1 MDRQHHN
8 NNGAERGLVNQDK
21 RSDTTEIIES
31 DEYSPNLPESAVRA
45 ARQRGRGKL
54 KEPSEDVFRASEEGI
69 GAIECGADIMDW
81 IRKAAV
87 VCREASKGN
96 LEARILGYSKDDD
109 LGELFRS
116 LNHMLDITD
125 AFVRESRASLEYA
138 ARGKFFRR
146 VLLRGL
152 PGTFRSAAMTINAGT
167 EEMERGAKALDDSR
181 VKRLALADDF
191 EKAVRGIVTTVAA
204 ASTELT
210 ATAQLLAQNAAG
222 TTDQSVAAAAASEQ
236 TSVNVARVAA
246 ATEELTNTVA
256 EVGRQVED
264 SSKFAVGAVQEA
276 DRSSGIVNG
285 LSEASKRIGGVVK
298 LISQIAGQT
307 NLLALNA
314 TIEAARAGD
323 AGKGFAVVASEVKNL
338 AQQTAQATDEI
349 QREIEQIQSISGD
362 TVRAIT
368 GVSDT
373 IKKMSQIASSIETA
387 VSEQQIATN
396 EICANINQAAT
407 GTKDVSKNISGVT
420 LATQETSSGAGQV
433 LEAAQELSR
442 QSEALQRSVESF
454 LVSVRAG

>member
-1 MDRQHHN
+1 MGQQH
-8 NNGAERGLVNQDK
+8 
-21 RSDTTEIIES
+21 TEIVETEDES
-31 DEYSPNLPESAVRA
+31 PVFKNGEHAGSESYHKNGRTKGVKAPEGELLEWIKRA
-45 ARQRGRGKL
+45 AN
-54 KEPSEDVFRASEEGI
+54 
-69 GAIECGADIMDW
+69 
-81 IRKAAV
+81 
-87 VCREASKGN
+87 VCHEASQGN
-96 LEARILGYSKDDD
+96 LEARILGYSQKDE
-109 LGELFRS
+109 LGELFHS
-116 LNHMLDITD
+116 INNMLDICD
-125 AFVRESRASLEYA
+125 AFVRESRASLDYA

-152 PGTFRSAAMTINAGT
+152 PGAFRSAAMTINAGT
-167 EEMERGAKALDDSR
+167 EEMEKGAKALVDAR
-181 VKRLALADDF
+181 QKRLALADDF
-191 EKAVRGIVTTVAA
+191 ERAVRGIVTTVAA

-222 TTDQSVAAAAASEQ
+222 TTDQSMAAAAASEQ

-264 SSKFAVGAVQEA
+264 SSRFASGAVQEA
-276 DRSSGIVNG
+276 DRSSSVVNG
-285 LSEASKRIGGVVK
+285 LSDASKRIGGVVK

-338 AQQTAQATDEI
+338 AQQTAQATEEI
-349 QREIEQIQSISGD
+349 QREIEHIQSISGD
-362 TVRAIT
+362 TVKAIS

-373 IKKMSQIASSIETA
+373 IKKMSEIASAIEGA
-387 VSEQQIATN
+387 VSEQQVATN

-442 QSEALQRSVESF
+442 QSEALQRSVETF
-454 LVSVRAG
+454 LVSVRAD

>member
-1 MDRQHHN
+1 MEQQTQIFESEETTPALPNGKNGHHN
-8 NNGAERGLVNQDK
+8 GSPAWSKEEAPADAAE
-21 RSDTTEIIES
+21 
-31 DEYSPNLPESAVRA
+31 
-45 ARQRGRGKL
+45 
-54 KEPSEDVFRASEEGI
+54 
-69 GAIECGADIMDW
+69 W
-81 IRKAAV
+81 IRKAAA
-87 VCREASKGN
+87 VCAEARSGN
-96 LEARILGYSKDDD
+96 LEARILGYNRNDE
-109 LGELFRS
+109 LGNLI
-116 LNHMLDITD
+116 NGINDMLDVTD
-125 AFVRESRASLEYA
+125 AFVRESKAALEYA
-138 ARGKFFRR
+138 AKGKFFRR

-152 PGTFRSAAMTINAGT
+152 PGSFRAAARVINSGT
-167 EEMERGAKALDDSR
+167 EEMEKGARALDEAR
-181 VKRLALADDF
+181 VKRLKLADDF
-191 EKAVRGIVTTVAA
+191 EQAVRGIVTTVAA

-246 ATEELTNTVA
+246 AAEELTNTVS

-264 SSKFAVGAVQEA
+264 STKFAVGAVAEA
-276 DRSSGIVNG
+276 DRSSTIVNG

-338 AQQTAQATDEI
+338 AQQTASATEEI
-349 QREIEQIQSISGD
+349 QKEIEGIQAISGE
-362 TVRAIT
+362 TVQAIS
-368 GVSDT
+368 GVGDT
-373 IKKMSQIASSIETA
+373 IKKMREIAGTIEHA
-387 VSEQQIATN
+387 VSDQQAATN

-420 LATQETSSGAGQV
+420 IAAQETSSGASQV

-442 QSEALQRSVESF
+442 QSEALQRAVENF
-454 LVSVRAG
+454 LVNVRAG

>member
-1 MDRQHHN
+1 MEQHTQIIEADEPAPQRPI
-8 NNGAERGLVNQDK
+8 NGAAH
-21 RSDTTEIIES
+21 RSA
-31 DEYSPNLPESAVRA
+31 PPGPA
-45 ARQRGRGKL
+45 ARPEGDV
-54 KEPSEDVFRASEEGI
+54 SE
-69 GAIECGADIMDW
+69 W
-81 IRKAAV
+81 IKKAAA
-87 VCREASKGN
+87 VCKEAAAGN
-96 LEARILGYSKDDD
+96 LEARILGYNRNDE
-109 LGELFRS
+109 LGAMIHS
-116 LNHMLDITD
+116 INNMLDVTD

-138 ARGKFFRR
+138 AKGKFFRR

-152 PGTFRSAAMTINAGT
+152 PGTFKAAAVTINAGT
-167 EEMERGAKALDDSR
+167 DEMEKGAQALTDAR
-181 VKRLALADDF
+181 ARRLKLADEF
-191 EKAVRGIVTTVAA
+191 EQAVKGIVATVAA

-222 TTDQSVAAAAASEQ
+222 TTEQSVAAAAASEQ
-236 TSVNVARVAA
+236 TSVNVSRVAA
-246 ATEELTNTVA
+246 AAEELTNTVG

-264 SSKFAVGAVQEA
+264 STKFATGAVTEA
-276 DRSSGIVNG
+276 DRSSGIVHG

-338 AQQTAQATDEI
+338 AQQTASATEEI
-349 QREIEQIQSISGD
+349 QKEIEGIQSITGE
-362 TVRAIT
+362 TVHAIST
-368 GVSDT
+368 IGDT
-373 IKKMSQIASSIETA
+373 IKKMRDIAGAIETA
-387 VSEQQIATN
+387 VGEQQVATN

-420 LATQETSSGAGQV
+420 MAAQETSSGASQV
-433 LEAAQELSR
+433 LDAAQELSK

>member
-1 MDRQHHN
+1 MEQQTQIFETEEPNPSLPNGKNGHHN
-8 NNGAERGLVNQDK
+8 GAPVWG
-21 RSDTTEIIES
+21 
-31 DEYSPNLPESAVRA
+31 
-45 ARQRGRGKL
+45 
-54 KEPSEDVFRASEEGI
+54 ASE
-69 GAIECGADIMDW
+69 APADAMEW
-81 IRKAAV
+81 IKKAAA
-87 VCREASKGN
+87 VCAEAKQGN
-96 LEARILGYSKDDD
+96 LEARILGYKRNDE
-109 LGELFRS
+109 LGELI
-116 LNHMLDITD
+116 NCINDMLDVTD
-125 AFVRESRASLEYA
+125 AFVRESRAALEYA
-138 ARGKFFRR
+138 AKGKFFRR

-152 PGTFRSAAMTINAGT
+152 PGTFKAAARVINNGT
-167 EEMERGAKALDDSR
+167 EEMEKGARALDESR
-181 VKRLALADDF
+181 VRRLKLADEF
-191 EKAVRGIVTTVAA
+191 EQAVRGIVTTVAA

-246 ATEELTNTVA
+246 ATEELTNTVS

-264 SSKFAVGAVQEA
+264 SSKFAVGAVAEA
-276 DRSSGIVNG
+276 DRSSTIVNG

-338 AQQTAQATDEI
+338 AQQTASATEEI
-349 QREIEQIQSISGD
+349 QKEIEGIQSISGD
-362 TVRAIT
+362 TVQAIS
-368 GVSDT
+368 GIGET
-373 IKKMSQIASSIETA
+373 IKKMREIAGTIEHA
-387 VSEQQIATN
+387 VSDQQAATN

-420 LATQETSSGAGQV
+420 IAAQETSSGASQV

-442 QSEALQRSVESF
+442 QSESLQRAVENF
-454 LVSVRAG
+454 LVNVRAG

>member
-1 MDRQHHN
+1 MQHQH
-8 NNGAERGLVNQDK
+8 
-21 RSDTTEIIES
+21 TEIIETE
-31 DEYSPNLPESAVRA
+31 DGSPVLPNGEHAKNGANVKNTKVKTA
-45 ARQRGRGKL
+45 KA
-54 KEPSEDVFRASEEGI
+54 PEDGLLE
-69 GAIECGADIMDW
+69 W
-81 IRKAAV
+81 IRKAKAV
-87 VCREASKGN
+87 CQEAARGN
-96 LEARILGYSKDDD
+96 LEARILGYTEKDD
-109 LGELFRS
+109 LGELIHS
-116 LNHMLDITD
+116 INDMLDVCD
-125 AFVRESRASLEYA
+125 AFVRESRASLDYA

-152 PGTFRSAAMTINAGT
+152 PGTFRAAAMTINAGT
-167 EEMERGAKALDDSR
+167 EEMEKGAMALLQARD
-181 VKRLALADDF
+181 KRLALADDF

-222 TTDQSVAAAAASEQ
+222 TTDQSMAAAAASEQ

-264 SSKFAVGAVQEA
+264 SSRFASGAVQEA
-276 DRSSGIVNG
+276 DRSSTVVHG
-285 LSEASKRIGGVVK
+285 LSDASKRIGGVVK

-338 AQQTAQATDEI
+338 AQQTAQATEEI
-349 QREIEQIQSISGD
+349 QREIEHIQSISGD
-362 TVRAIT
+362 TVKAIS

-373 IKKMSQIASSIETA
+373 IKKMSEIATAIETA
-387 VSEQQIATN
+387 VSEQQVATN

-442 QSEALQRSVESF
+442 QSEALQRSVETF
-454 LVSVRAG
+454 LVSVRGD

>member
-1 MDRQHHN
+1 MENH
-8 NNGAERGLVNQDK
+8 
-21 RSDTTEIIES
+21 TEIFETEEQAPIMSRPFNGKSEIPK
-31 DEYSPNLPESAVRA
+31 DQLPTEA
-45 ARQRGRGKL
+45 A
-54 KEPSEDVFRASEEGI
+54 KEL
-69 GAIECGADIMDW
+69 MHW
-81 IRKAAV
+81 IRKASA
-87 VCREASKGN
+87 VCREASQGN
-96 LEARILGYSKDDD
+96 LEARILGYTRNDE
-109 LGELFRS
+109 LGAMIQGI
-116 LNHMLDITD
+116 NNMLDVTD
-125 AFVRESRASLEYA
+125 AFVRESKASLEYA
-138 ARGKFFRR
+138 AKGKFFRR

-152 PGTFRSAAMTINAGT
+152 PGSFRQAASIINAGT
-167 EEMERGAKALDDSR
+167 EEMSKGATALIDARDR
-181 VKRLALADDF
+181 RLKLADDF
-191 EKAVRGIVTTVAA
+191 ELAVRGIVTTVAA

-236 TSVNVARVAA
+236 TAVNVDRVAA
-246 ATEELTNTVA
+246 ATEELTSTVA

-264 SSKFAVGAVQEA
+264 STKFASGAVTEA
-276 DRSSGIVNG
+276 ERSSAIVNG

-338 AQQTAQATDEI
+338 AQQTASATEEI
-349 QREIEQIQSISGD
+349 QREIEGIQSISGD
-362 TVRAIT
+362 TVKAIS
-368 GVSDT
+368 GFGET
-373 IKKMSQIASSIETA
+373 IKKMRDIAGAIEVA
-387 VSEQQIATN
+387 VGEQQAATN

-407 GTKDVSKNISGVT
+407 GTKDVSRNIGGVT
-420 LATQETSSGAGQV
+420 LAAQETSSGAGQV